1 VNSALERRYERMLS
15 LYPRSWREENGQ
27 VVVGTLLDMAAEQGR
42 TGPTV
47 AERADLAIHG
57 LLTRLGL
64 VLPAAAREGVATVAL
79 STGAAFGLF
88 YFYFCGW
95 APMVR
100 DREIVR
106 EWYAFGPF
114 VNPGVILC
122 ALWFATFVCALF
134 AWNRASKFAL
144 AGSIVVSIAIPWVNR
159 LVPEWDGPSSM
170 NLGFLVILA
179 LLALVGTPVH
189 RTRLSIA
196 TAVWLIA
203 FVTLYAVNDLLDL
216 SGDRWFWTRIASPS
230 NLLLIFIVVV
240 VVLVVLLLMRR
251 PTDVAVV
258 SWSLLPWLAV
268 WVVGIMN
275 DDPYLALGIVVTGLV
290 GFVLLALGAAIL
302 RRNGIVIRTAKDAE

>member
-1 VNSALERRYERMLS
+1 MSAALERRYERMLS

-47 AERADLAIHG
+47 AERVDLAIHG

-64 VLPAAAREGVATVAL
+64 VLPAAARDGVATVAL
-79 STGAAFGLF
+79 STGTAFALF

-106 EWYAFGPF
+106 EFYAFGPF
-114 VNPGVILC
+114 INPGVILC
-122 ALWFATFVCALF
+122 ALWLAAFVCALF

-144 AGSIVVSIAIPWVNR
+144 ASSIVVALAIPWTNR
-159 LVPEWDGPSSM
+159 LVPQGDGPSSM

-179 LLALVGTPVH
+179 LLALLGTPIY

-203 FVTLYAVNDLLDL
+203 FVSLYAANDLLDL
-216 SGDRWFWTRIASPS
+216 PGDRWFWTRIASPP
-230 NLLLIFIVVV
+230 NLLLAFIVVL

-251 PTDVAVV
+251 PTDAAVV
-258 SWSLLPWLAV
+258 AWSLLPWLAV

-275 DDPYLALGIVVTGLV
+275 DDPYLALGVVVTGLV
-290 GFVLLALGAAIL
+290 GLVLLALGAAIL
-302 RRNGIVIRTAKDAE
+302 RRNGIEIRAAKDAE